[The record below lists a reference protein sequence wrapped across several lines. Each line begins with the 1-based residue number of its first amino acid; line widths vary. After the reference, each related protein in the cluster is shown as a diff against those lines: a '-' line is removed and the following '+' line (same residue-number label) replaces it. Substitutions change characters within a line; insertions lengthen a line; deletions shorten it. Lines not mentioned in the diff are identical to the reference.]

1 MRTFG
6 PPFATHDGM
15 AIPFRRILVPIDFT
29 AVSTHALDWAME
41 LAASLGASITVLH
54 SYAIPVVGFPDGAL
68 IPTAQVATGLGEAAQ
83 AALEAAVKGHRGGA
97 VPLETV
103 LREGEAWEEIV
114 NVADEIDADLIVVG
128 THGRHGLAR
137 ALLGSVAEHVVRT
150 SHRPVLTLSAPA
162 PEKKP

>member
-1 MRTFG
+1 VLAHG
-6 PPFATHDGM
+6 LLYAPAM

-29 AVSTHALDWAME
+29 DLSARALDWAIE
-41 LAASLGASITVLH
+41 LAASVGAEITVMH

-68 IPTAQVATGLGEAAQ
+68 IPTADAATSLGDAAR
-83 AALEAAVKGHRGGA
+83 AGLEAAVAGRRNRG
-97 VPLETV
+97 VKLTTV

-114 NVADEIDADLIVVG
+114 SVADEVDADLIVVG

-150 SHRPVLTLSAPA
+150 SHRPVLTLG
-162 PEKKP
+162 PEIDRGHKK

>member
-1 MRTFG
+1 
-6 PPFATHDGM
+6 M

-29 AVSTHALDWAME
+29 EVSAHALDWAIE
-41 LAASLGASITVLH
+41 LAASLGASITVMH

-68 IPTAQVATGLGEAAQ
+68 IPTPQVASDLGTAAGD
-83 AALEAAVKGHRGGA
+83 ALEAAVKGKRGGKVA
-97 VPLETV
+97 IATV

-114 NVADEIDADLIVVG
+114 GVADEIDADLIVIG

-150 SHRPVLTLSAPA
+150 SHRPVLTLGAASS
-162 PEKKP
+162 